1 MSPIPVHI
9 KHAGKLFDI
18 NLDQDLPPN
27 AFKEAIYLLTA
38 VPVDRMKVM
47 VKGGVLKVSSF
58 FISNFILYSYT
69 FIGRHSLEESCSKT
83 RSDLHGHRCCWRTP
97 KTTCKTDPIPRRFV
111 AFVSYLIIEYNH
123 PKDMDDSELAEA
135 VIFKMFSTIHI

>member
-1 MSPIPVHI
+1 MDLIRRLMANKYKPTRCTTMSPIPVHI

-47 VKGGVLKVSSF
+47 VKGGVLKVSLF

-69 FIGRHSLEESCSKT
+69 FFHRMTLLGRKLLQNQVRPLWS
-83 RSDLHGHRCCWRTP
+83 
-97 KTTCKTDPIPRRFV
+97 
-111 AFVSYLIIEYNH
+111 
-123 PKDMDDSELAEA
+123 
-135 VIFKMFSTIHI
+135 